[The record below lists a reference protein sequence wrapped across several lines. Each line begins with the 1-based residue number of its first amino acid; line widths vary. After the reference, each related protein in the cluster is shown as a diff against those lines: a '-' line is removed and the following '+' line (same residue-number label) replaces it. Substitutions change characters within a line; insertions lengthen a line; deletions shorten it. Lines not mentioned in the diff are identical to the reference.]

1 MQLYNLD
8 LNVSYEHQFKQDFLS
23 LLHTFHTCL
32 VYTVCTPHPRFLTH
46 TVTHQRMPADIWHS
60 SEGCNTSTNNVAKI
74 WQPNAAWYPTH
85 V

>member
-8 LNVSYEHQFKQDFLS
+8 LSVSYEHQFKQDFLS

-46 TVTHQRMPADIWHS
+46 TVTHQRMPADI
-60 SEGCNTSTNNVAKI
+60 
-74 WQPNAAWYPTH
+74 
-85 V
+85 